1 MGKVKVFFKIF
12 LFSSILSSFLH
23 LYISFFLQEHC
34 FWNTGIIFGIADFLN
49 SYFLSFF
56 LLFFL
61 LFAIYILW
69 RPYSRYW
76 EILVVLGI
84 SSFTNILDRF
94 VHGGVCDYI
103 DIKIFFNF
111 PIFNLNDIFISTALI
126 IILLIILY
134 DTAFSKEGRE

>member
-1 MGKVKVFFKIF
+1 MGV
-12 LFSSILSSFLH
+12 
-23 LYISFFLQEHC
+23 
-34 FWNTGIIFGIADFLN
+34 IFGIADFLN

-69 RPYSRYW
+69 RPYSKYW